1 VVNILRT
8 RDARWSA
15 VGATARGAL
24 HVRTGLANQDHH
36 GGTVLDAAPDGLAI
50 AVADGHGDARCVR
63 ADVGA
68 RLAVSAALRAARAL
82 PAHALPGDVL
92 PGRDSAVPAELADR
106 IVTGWRA
113 EVSAHRRQHP
123 LAAGAATNGDV
134 EAYGA
139 TLLLA
144 IVLADHLTLV
154 QIGDGDVLLVRAD
167 GSVRCPV
174 PARPACAAGATDSL
188 AADDAASA
196 AAGVVI
202 ELDPAHELVLLA
214 TDGYGNSF
222 AEREWWHDLG
232 ADYVRLV
239 REHGLPWLGGQ
250 LPAWLHESAQAGGDD
265 ATVMVAARVRSAQ

>member
-1 VVNILRT
+1 MVNVLRT

-50 AVADGHGDARCVR
+50 AVADGHGDPRCVR

-68 RLAVSAALRAARAL
+68 RLAVSVALRAARAL
-82 PAHALPGDVL
+82 PGNATG
-92 PGRDSAVPAELADR
+92 VPSEIAER
-106 IVTGWRA
+106 IVAGWRA

-123 LAAGAATNGDV
+123 LPAGAATNGDV
-134 EAYGA
+134 DAYGA

-154 QIGDGDVLLVRAD
+154 QIGDGDILLVRAD

-174 PARPACAAGATDSL
+174 PARPGCAAGATDSL
-188 AADDAASA
+188 AADDAAAA
-196 AAGVVI
+196 AAGLVV

-232 ADYVRLV
+232 ADYVRLLN
-239 REHGLPWLGGQ
+239 EHGMPWLGGQ

-265 ATVMVAARVRSAQ
+265 ATVMVAARVRSPG